1 LRKECGMNICAK
13 NIEKEYMQGES
24 RIIALRETS
33 LEIAQEKFSV
43 IVGPSGSGKST
54 LLRILG
60 GLLYPTRGEVFYND
74 VSIYKLSAGKQ
85 ASLRRKTIGY
95 VFQDYGLLP
104 TLTALENICTPVLMD
119 NKKPDM
125 EHILDLCDTLGIQ
138 ERVHHI
144 PGEMSGGE
152 QQRVAVAR
160 ALANN
165 PEILFADEPTGN
177 LDKKTAN
184 AMMESILSAQKKYK
198 KTVVMVTHD
207 ESLAQ
212 KADFVFKLDNGC
224 LMR

>member
-1 LRKECGMNICAK
+1 MNICAK

-60 GLLYPTRGEVFYND
+60 GLLYPTRGEVLYND

-85 ASLRRKTIGY
+85 ALLRRKTIGY